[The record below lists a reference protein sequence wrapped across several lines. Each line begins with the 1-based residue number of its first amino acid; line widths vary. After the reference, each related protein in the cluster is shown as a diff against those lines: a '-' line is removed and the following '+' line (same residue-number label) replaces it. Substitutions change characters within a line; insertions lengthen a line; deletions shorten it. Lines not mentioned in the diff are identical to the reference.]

1 MRTPFI
7 FRIFRT
13 GEQSRS
19 RSKSLTPNR
28 PPFRT
33 DAPTVQI
40 CGVAVT
46 FALPSC
52 ATSARSKSLV
62 TRHRTG
68 QVIPHF
74 RTRSTGRR
82 RERGTHVTST
92 ASTASS
98 RGAPGDEVRP
108 AAVAHARRG
117 HGEKQECR
125 TRRCCCCESNSKVS
139 VDTHLSHGRSQTTG
153 DQIQRFTSAE
163 NPREPTPAPPNT
175 SLIIALFFSRLRPPF
190 PRTLT
195 CQPISRPPPQSSAGT
210 PSRVSPR
217 GSSMTSTSSSGRS

>member
-1 MRTPFI
+1 MR
-7 FRIFRT
+7 
-13 GEQSRS
+13 RS
-19 RSKSLTPNR
+19 RDL
-28 PPFRT
+28 
-33 DAPTVQI
+33 
-40 CGVAVT
+40 
-46 FALPSC
+46 
-52 ATSARSKSLV
+52 RSSFVRHLGAFEV
-62 TRHRTG
+62 TRHSSPHRSSDSTLPDSQYRTT
-68 QVIPHF
+68 Q
-74 RTRSTGRR
+74 

-98 RGAPGDEVRP
+98 RGATADEVRP
-108 AAVAHARRG
+108 AAVARARRG
-117 HGEKQECR
+117 HREKQECR

-139 VDTHLSHGRSQTTG
+139 LDTHLSHGRSQATG

>member
-1 MRTPFI
+1 MTFGSSFVRHI
-7 FRIFRT
+7 
-13 GEQSRS
+13 
-19 RSKSLTPNR
+19 
-28 PPFRT
+28 
-33 DAPTVQI
+33 DA
-40 CGVAVT
+40 
-46 FALPSC
+46 FE
-52 ATSARSKSLV
+52 V
-62 TRHRTG
+62 TRHSSPHRSSDSTLHRAVPDDAEREGRTSPP
-68 QVIPHF
+68 PHPQ
-74 RTRSTGRR
+74 R
-82 RERGTHVTST
+82 
-92 ASTASS
+92 TASS
-98 RGAPGDEVRP
+98 RGAPADEVRP
-108 AAVAHARRG
+108 AAVARARRG
-117 HGEKQECR
+117 HREKQECR

-139 VDTHLSHGRSQTTG
+139 LDTHLSHGRSQATG